1 MRAANDSESFCWH
14 KSLQS
19 FTRLRPPICFKLA
32 CFRTS
37 PFLSTRIAF
46 QDRGN
51 NRMAN
56 DHLSLSYRK
65 ARRILLQTSLDMN
78 HFSSLESICEG
89 TEFCFD
95 ALREASTSATC
106 RSNRCRSLP
115 ESRLDRPA
123 TLPQNRS
130 YKTNSTIESK
140 EEKSKAPHKKDYLQN
155 RPKTKLQ
162 LMEIVDSAID
172 VLPCLIVLIWAA
184 AMYLSMPTKSC

>member
-1 MRAANDSESFCWH
+1 MRAANDSESFWWH

-37 PFLSTRIAF
+37 PFLSTR
-46 QDRGN
+46 GN

-78 HFSSLESICEG
+78 NFSSLESICEG

-106 RSNRCRSLP
+106 RSNQCRSLP

-123 TLPQNRS
+123 SLPQNHS
-130 YKTNSTIESK
+130 YKTNSTMESK
-140 EEKSKAPHKKDYLQN
+140 EKSKELKKKDHLQN
-155 RPKTKLQ
+155 LPKTKFY

-172 VLPCLIVLIWAA
+172 ALPCLIVLIWAA